1 MARTS
6 SQASSSAAPALSV
19 TEKRGVITIRSP
31 YWQVQH
37 RRKSGGCFSSIRF
50 THGSGKSLLSS
61 PVTSSI
67 RTNKLLGLR
76 DPETPIFPSY
86 YEHLDSQA
94 TMTVEQ
100 SPSCITVI
108 AEGTYRDDKGAN
120 IGVCF
125 RHRYEYRQ
133 WGMVST
139 ELEIIPSPGIAG
151 IIDCSAVN
159 MTLRPGL
166 THAYVRQHPAT
177 NPNVD
182 LRGGFE
188 WHVLQGKPA
197 FRGRYCPIHIVC
209 FEKGVEG
216 IEMFPPSDL
225 AQWDTGLSP
234 SEGLGLYMV
243 SGGGEK
249 STNIL
254 LNPYSIGFRRV
265 PISIDKPVRFRL
277 NFTLPSIKPADTT
290 AIPYFHMGADSRWPS
305 DADLERAAKAGVK
318 LVRFHNDYREDG
330 PFWHDGVYPP
340 YDPAGMQELRRIIDT
355 SHRLG
360 MKIVPYISVKELH
373 PEAPGYKEHADEWA
387 QVPAPTVRDIHTWYY
402 TGEFGRLMCLQSGW
416 LERRKR
422 DIDTILSDLPW
433 DGLYF
438 DWTKP
443 LPCCH
448 EKHLPGRYHTDTDA
462 YLEFLFYCRQRVGP
476 KGIMFLHL
484 SGYPYMVAENL
495 SDVTFI
501 YEDVGEF
508 FPAPNDYPVHCR
520 FVPIVSRYLAT
531 GAQGGSVDARRL
543 IMGSLLNGQ
552 PTACHLGGGYGEEL
566 LAEQALFANEDLSCF
581 HLARCADKPV
591 DTGRE
596 DVYASIWHRPRQGRA
611 MIYLANFS
619 EKAARGTLCF
629 DAAQFGFEN
638 VRTISSWRMQ
648 TAARTKGIFS
658 PPLESK
664 RTSLNAKSLKTKGIP
679 YSLGPWQSM
688 MIHLVP

>member
-1 MARTS
+1 MPRSKSHAASR
-6 SQASSSAAPALSV
+6 QALTV
-19 TEKRGVITIRSP
+19 REKADAIIIRSP
-31 YWQVQH
+31 WWQVQH
-37 RRKSGGCFSSIRF
+37 RRGYGGCFCSIRF
-50 THGSGKSLLSS
+50 THGSGKNLLSS
-61 PVTSSI
+61 PVTSAI
-67 RTNKLLGLR
+67 RLNTLLGLR
-76 DPETPIFPSY
+76 DPETPIFPIY
-86 YEHLDSQA
+86 HEHFDSRA
-94 TMTVEQ
+94 SVTVKQ
-100 SPSCITVI
+100 SPDCVAVI
-108 AEGTYRDDKGAN
+108 AEGTYRDEKGADV
-120 IGVCF
+120 GVRF

-133 WGMVST
+133 WGLVTT
-139 ELEIIPSPGIAG
+139 ELEIIPDKALEGVLEVSV
-151 IIDCSAVN
+151 VN
-159 MTLRPGL
+159 MALRPGL

-188 WHVLQGKPA
+188 WHPLQGKPV

-216 IEMFPPSDL
+216 IEMFPTSDL
-225 AQWDTGLSP
+225 AEWDTGLSP
-234 SEGLGLYMV
+234 SEGLGLYVV
-243 SGGGEK
+243 SGGGPRP
-249 STNIL
+249 TTVL
-254 LNPYSIGFRRV
+254 FNPYAIGFRRV
-265 PISIDKPVRFRL
+265 PITIDKPIRFRL
-277 NFTLPSIKPADTT
+277 NFGLPSIKPADTT

-305 DADLERAAKAGVK
+305 DDDLVRASKAGVK
-318 LVRFHNDYREDG
+318 LIRFHNDYREDG
-330 PFWHDGVYPP
+330 PFWHDGAYPP
-340 YDPAGMQELRRIIDT
+340 YDAGGMHELRRIINT
-355 SHRLG
+355 SHHLG

-373 PEAPGYKEHADEWA
+373 PDAPGYQEHANEWA

-422 DIDTILSDLPW
+422 DVDTILSDLDW

-484 SGYPYMVAENL
+484 SGYPYMIAENL

-501 YEDVGEF
+501 YEDVGNF

-531 GAQGGSVDARRL
+531 GAAGGSVDARRL

-552 PTACHLGGGYGEEL
+552 PTACHLDGGYGEEL
-566 LAEQALFANEDLSCF
+566 LVEQTLFANEDLSQFRLC
-581 HLARCADKPV
+581 RCEEKPV
-591 DTGRE
+591 ETGRE
-596 DVYASIWHRPRQGRA
+596 NVYASIWHNQGRA

-619 EKAARGTLCF
+619 DKSSRGTMRF
-629 DAAQFGFEN
+629 DPAAFGFKN
-638 VRTISSWRMQ
+638 ARSISSWRMQ
-648 TAARTKGIFS
+648 TSGRAKSSIPSAEES
-658 PPLESK
+658 P
-664 RTSLNAKSLKTKGIP
+664 RASLVPRSLKTTGLP
-679 YSLGPWQSM
+679 YSLGPWGSAM
-688 MIHLVP
+688 VHLSL